1 VATIEFKNVSFTYPN
16 SENAAL
22 DDVSF
27 VINESDFVVVCGA
40 SGSGKTTLLRHMKKN
55 MVPYGR
61 GTGDILYKGQ
71 DIESVLDRISV
82 SEIGY
87 VQQNPDNQIVTDKV
101 WHELA
106 FGLESLGE
114 SNEVIRKKTAE
125 MAEYF
130 GVSNWFR
137 KNVWELSG
145 GQKQL
150 LNLASVMIMQP
161 KVLILDEPTAQLDPI
176 AAAQFFDTIRKI
188 NRDFGTTIILSEH
201 RLEEVF
207 TMADKVLAMDKGKIV
222 IFDSPQK
229 VGKFLSNDNKSLFYG
244 LPSAMKIYAEV
255 RSGNNS
261 DLKMQAIANENCP
274 ITVKEGRLWLDN
286 LKESSQNSQE
296 MKKIT
301 ENNLTENNL
310 KENNIKES
318 KITENKIADSKI
330 ADSKITNIAVATSD
344 KIAIELKNV
353 YFRYEKR
360 NEDILSDVNLL
371 VKKGEMLAI
380 LGGNGVGK
388 TTLLKLITGIKKP
401 YTGKVK
407 SEGRVIALPQNA
419 QAIFTE
425 ITVEEELGEAFTD
438 KSADSNNLT
447 KEDIIASVDDMLK
460 FMELQ
465 NYRKTNPYDLSG
477 GQQQKL
483 AIAKTLLLQPQI
495 LLLDEP
501 TKGIDPY
508 FKCSLAKILKA
519 LIDKGVTIVMVSHD
533 IEFCAQYAS
542 RCAMLFDKTIVSEGA
557 TREFFGGNSFYTT
570 AANRMSRHIFKNCV
584 TCEQVVEACSDLE
597 DTYKS
602 TVQEE

>member
-16 SENAAL
+16 CENAAL

-27 VINESDFVVVCGA
+27 VINESDFVVICGD

-55 MVPYGR
+55 MIPYGR
-61 GTGDILYKGQ
+61 GAGDILYMGQ
-71 DIESVLDRISV
+71 DIENLLDRVSV

-125 MAEYF
+125 MAKYF
-130 GVSNWFR
+130 GISNWFR

-176 AAAQFFDTIRKI
+176 AATQFFDTICKI

-222 IFDSPQK
+222 VFDTPEN
-229 VGKFLSNDNKSLFYG
+229 VGKLLTNDNRSLFYG
-244 LPSAMKIYAEV
+244 LPSAMKIYAKV
-255 RSGNNS
+255 RSDNKAN
-261 DLKMQAIANENCP
+261 LKIQEVSNEKCP
-274 ITVKEGRLWLDN
+274 ITVKEGRLWL
-286 LKESSQNSQE
+286 
-296 MKKIT
+296 
-301 ENNLTENNL
+301 NNL
-310 KENNIKES
+310 KIKSGVEAS
-318 KITENKIADSKI
+318 KKVASK
-330 ADSKITNIAVATSD
+330 DITNKKISEVAESNQ
-344 KIAIELKNV
+344 IAIELKNV
-353 YFRYEKR
+353 YFRYIKK
-360 NEDILSDVNLL
+360 NEDILSGVNLA
-371 VKKGEMLAI
+371 VKKGELLAI

-388 TTLLKLITGIKKP
+388 TTLLKLISGIKKA
-401 YTGKVK
+401 YSGKVN
-407 SEGRVIALPQNA
+407 SDGRVIALPQNA

-438 KSADSNNLT
+438 KSIYNNGIT
-447 KEDIIASVDDMLK
+447 KDAIISSIDEMLA

-465 NYRKTNPYDLSG
+465 
-477 GQQQKL
+477 
-483 AIAKTLLLQPQI
+483 
-495 LLLDEP
+495 
-501 TKGIDPY
+501 
-508 FKCSLAKILKA
+508 
-519 LIDKGVTIVMVSHD
+519 
-533 IEFCAQYAS
+533 
-542 RCAMLFDKTIVSEGA
+542 
-557 TREFFGGNSFYTT
+557 
-570 AANRMSRHIFKNCV
+570 KN
-584 TCEQVVEACSDLE
+584 
-597 DTYKS
+597 KS
-602 TVQEE
+602 I

>member
-1 VATIEFKNVSFTYPN
+1 VETIEFKNVSFTYPN
-16 SENAAL
+16 CENAAL

-27 VINESDFVVVCGA
+27 AINESDFVVICGA

-55 MVPYGR
+55 MIPYGR

-71 DIESVLDRISV
+71 DIENLGDRMSA

-114 SNEVIRKKTAE
+114 SNVVIRKKTAE

-176 AAAQFFDTIRKI
+176 AATQFFDTIRKI

-207 TMADKVLAMDKGKIV
+207 TMADKVLAMDMGKIV
-222 IFDSPQK
+222 VFDTPEK
-229 VGKFLSNDNKSLFYG
+229 VGDFLTDGNDSLFYG

-255 RSGNNS
+255 R
-261 DLKMQAIANENCP
+261 NENKLNFKIQEISNEKCP
-274 ITVKEGRLWLDN
+274 LTVRDGRLWLDS
-286 LKESSQNSQE
+286 LKDFTKSKQFKN
-296 MKKIT
+296 KI
-301 ENNLTENNL
+301 L
-310 KENNIKES
+310 ES
-318 KITENKIADSKI
+318 KISETSISEIKISEEKI
-330 ADSKITNIAVATSD
+330 SAEKSLDLTKSNDIVIA
-344 KIAIELKNV
+344 LKNI
-353 YFRYEKR
+353 YFRYEKK
-360 NEDILSDVNLL
+360 NLDILSDVTLS

-401 YTGKVK
+401 YSGKVK
-407 SEGRVIALPQNA
+407 TDGRVIALPQNA

-438 KSADSNNLT
+438 KSTYMNGLT
-447 KEDIIASVDDMLK
+447 KEDIISSIDDMLS

-465 NYRKTNPYDLSG
+465 TYRKTNPYDLSG

-483 AIAKTLLLQPQI
+483 AIAKVLLLQPQI

-508 FKCSLAKILKA
+508 FKHSLAKILKT

-542 RCAMLFDKTIVSEGA
+542 RCAMLFDGTFVSNGA

-570 AANRMSRHIFKNCV
+570 AANRMSRHIFKNCI
-584 TCEQVVEACSDLE
+584 TCEQVAWACKEIIDGV
-597 DTYKS
+597 DTSLDRRQNEEKS
-602 TVQEE
+602 

>member
-1 VATIEFKNVSFTYPN
+1 MATIEFKNVSFTYPN
-16 SENAAL
+16 CETAAL
-22 DDVSF
+22 EDVSF
-27 VINESDFVVVCGA
+27 VINESDFVVICGD

-61 GTGDILYKGQ
+61 GTGDILYMGQ
-71 DIESVLDRISV
+71 DIESLLDRISA

-87 VQQNPDNQIVTDKV
+87 VQQNPENQIVTDKV

-125 MAEYF
+125 MAKYF

-176 AAAQFFDTIRKI
+176 AATQFFDTISKI

-222 IFDSPQK
+222 VFDTPEK
-229 VGKFLSNDNKSLFYG
+229 VGKFLTNDNRSLFYG

-255 RSGNNS
+255 RS
-261 DLKMQAIANENCP
+261 ENGSNIKIQDTSFEKCP
-274 ITVKEGRLWLDN
+274 ITVKEGRLWLN
-286 LKESSQNSQE
+286 RLIISSKAMPNTVGTSNVRSEAVRTTKPMQGVIS
-296 MKKIT
+296 
-301 ENNLTENNL
+301 
-310 KENNIKES
+310 S
-318 KITENKIADSKI
+318 SNKI
-330 ADSKITNIAVATSD
+330 SD
-344 KIAIELKNV
+344 KIIINEIASNQFVIELKNV
-353 YFRYEKR
+353 SFRYTKK
-360 NEDILSDVNLL
+360 NEDILSELNLF
-371 VKKGEMLAI
+371 VKKGELLAI

-388 TTLLKLITGIKKP
+388 TTLLKLISGIKKP
-401 YTGKVK
+401 YSGKVK

-438 KSADSNNLT
+438 RSRYSNDLT
-447 KEDIIASVDDMLK
+447 KEEIISRINDMII

-483 AIAKTLLLQPQI
+483 AIAKVLLLQPEI

-501 TKGIDPY
+501 TKGIDPF
-508 FKCSLAKILKA
+508 FKRSLAKILKT

-542 RCAMLFDKTIVSEGA
+542 KCAMLFDGTIVSEGA

-570 AANRMSRHIFKNCV
+570 AASRMSRHIFHNCI
-584 TCEQVVEACSDLE
+584 TCEQVVDAYNDIANVMLRRRNEKNS
-597 DTYKS
+597 
-602 TVQEE
+602 

>member
-16 SENAAL
+16 CENAAL

-27 VINESDFVVVCGA
+27 AINESDFVVVCGA

-61 GTGDILYKGQ
+61 GTGEILYKGQ
-71 DIESVLDRISV
+71 DIEAVLDRISV

-145 GQKQL
+145 GQTQL

-176 AAAQFFDTIRKI
+176 AATQFFDTIRKI

-261 DLKMQAIANENCP
+261 DLKIQAIANENCP
-274 ITVKEGRLWLDN
+274 ITVKEGRLWLDS
-286 LKESSQNSQE
+286 LKKLSQNSQE
-296 MKKIT
+296 MKKII
-301 ENNLTENNL
+301 EN
-310 KENNIKES
+310 
-318 KITENKIADSKI
+318 KITE
-330 ADSKITNIAVATSD
+330 SKITNITVATSD

-353 YFRYEKR
+353 YFKYNKK

-371 VKKGEMLAI
+371 VKKGEMVAI

-388 TTLLKLITGIKKP
+388 TTLLKLITGIKNP
-401 YTGKVK
+401 YSGKVK

-438 KSADSNNLT
+438 KSAYSNNLT

-483 AIAKTLLLQPQI
+483 AIAKILLLQPQI

-533 IEFCAQYAS
+533 IEFCAEYAS

-584 TCEQVVEACSDLE
+584 TCEQVVEACIGLD

-602 TVQEE
+602 TVQGV

>member
-16 SENAAL
+16 CENAAL
-22 DDVSF
+22 EEVSF
-27 VINESDFVVVCGA
+27 TINESEFVVVCGA

-61 GTGDILYKGQ
+61 GTGDILYRGQ
-71 DIESVLDRISV
+71 DIETLLDRMSA

-114 SNEVIRKKTAE
+114 SNAAIRKKTAE

-130 GVSNWFR
+130 GIANWYR

-176 AAAQFFDTIRKI
+176 AATQFFDTICKI

-207 TMADKVLAMDKGKIV
+207 TMADKVLAMDQGKIV
-222 IFDSPQK
+222 VFDTPEK
-229 VGKFLSNDNKSLFYG
+229 VGKFLTSDNKSLFYG
-244 LPSAMKIYAEV
+244 LPSALKIYAEV
-255 RSGNNS
+255 RSEYDS
-261 DLKMQAIANENCP
+261 DLMIQEISNEKCP
-274 ITVKEGRLWLDN
+274 ITVKEGRLWLDS
-286 LKESSQNSQE
+286 LK
-296 MKKIT
+296 I
-301 ENNLTENNL
+301 LTQ
-310 KENNIKES
+310 S
-318 KITENKIADSKI
+318 KQLENKVAS
-330 ADSKITNIAVATSD
+330 TNIASSNIAASSNKT
-344 KIAIELKNV
+344 AIELKNV
-353 YFRYEKR
+353 YFRYEKK
-360 NEDILSDVNLL
+360 NQDILSGVDLC

-380 LGGNGVGK
+380 LGGNGAGK

-401 YTGKVK
+401 YSGKVK
-407 SEGRVIALPQNA
+407 AEGKVIALPQNV

-425 ITVEEELGEAFTD
+425 ITVEEELGESFTD
-438 KSADSNNLT
+438 KSLHNNSIT
-447 KEDIIASVDDMLK
+447 KEDIISSIEEMLI

-483 AIAKTLLLQPQI
+483 AIAKVLLLQPQI

-508 FKCSLAKILKA
+508 FKRSLAQILNT
-519 LIDKGVTIVMVSHD
+519 LISKGVTIVMVSHD

-542 RCAMLFDKTIVSEGA
+542 RCAMLFDGTIVSEGS
-557 TREFFGGNSFYTT
+557 TRAFFGGNSFYTT

-584 TCEQVVEACSDLE
+584 TCEQVVAACKGVFEIENSIENTDKTLADIDRNVK
-597 DTYKS
+597 DTI
-602 TVQEE
+602 TVQQRRQNEKKS

>member
-1 VATIEFKNVSFTYPN
+1 METIEFKNVSFTYPN
-16 SENAAL
+16 CTTVAL
-22 DDVSF
+22 NDVSF
-27 VINESDFVVVCGA
+27 AINESEFVVVCGE

-61 GTGDILYKGQ
+61 GTGDILYMGQ
-71 DIESVLDRISV
+71 NIENLEDRISA

-114 SNEVIRKKTAE
+114 SNLVIRKKTAE

-176 AAAQFFDTIRKI
+176 AATQFFDTIRKI
-188 NRDFGTTIILSEH
+188 NQDFGTTIILSEH

-207 TMADKVLAMDKGKIV
+207 SMADKVLAMDKGKIV
-222 IFDSPQK
+222 VFDTPEK
-229 VGKFLSNDNKSLFYG
+229 VGKVLTNNNKSLFYG

-255 RSGNNS
+255 TSENNTNFKIQE
-261 DLKMQAIANENCP
+261 LANEKCP
-274 ITVKEGRLWLDN
+274 ITVKEGRLWLDSFKKTAQCEQ
-286 LKESSQNSQE
+286 LKNRRSEDKLVDNTLFENEISSTISGIAKSN
-296 MKKIT
+296 IT
-301 ENNLTENNL
+301 
-310 KENNIKES
+310 
-318 KITENKIADSKI
+318 
-330 ADSKITNIAVATSD
+330 
-344 KIAIELKNV
+344 AIDLKNV
-353 YFRYEKR
+353 YFRYEKK
-360 NEDILSDVNLL
+360 NEDILSGLNLT

-401 YTGKVK
+401 YAGKVK
-407 SEGRVIALPQNA
+407 SDGRVIALPQNA

-438 KSADSNNLT
+438 KTSYNNSIT
-447 KEDIIASVDDMLK
+447 KEDIISSIDDMIA
-460 FMELQ
+460 FMELE

-483 AIAKTLLLQPQI
+483 AIAKVLLLQPQI

-508 FKCSLAKILKA
+508 FKRSLAKILEA

-542 RCAMLFDKTIVSEGA
+542 RCAMLFDGTIVSEGA
-557 TREFFGGNSFYTT
+557 TRDFFGGNSFYTT
-570 AANRMSRHIFKNCV
+570 AANRISRHLFKNCV
-584 TCEQVVEACSDLE
+584 TCEQVVEACRNIG
-597 DTYKS
+597 
-602 TVQEE
+602 V